1 MTSSAPAS
9 RLSKLLL
16 LSITLLVTQRTLHA
30 EAAVNR
36 SLALMNPGTSTSLR
50 LRDDQVI
57 ADVELLAID
66 ATSLTYRNQAM
77 TVKIERQDIYRARQ
91 GEHFYSDLPLS
102 VADHEKFPDYVSY
115 IQERGDVIVDLERT
129 QYVGQITAETDSL
142 FTIRTRVA
150 SYDIPKVKIA
160 SWRRGGKWFG
170 DANAQQQPSG
180 SIFGFQPY
188 QDKAR
193 LLNYSLFLTGPWSA
207 LPQLGV
213 GIGSNVNH
221 LLFGGLRT
229 SLGYIWLDMA
239 SLGILYQ
246 VSAHLNVNLFRIG
259 STRIYAGTSYL
270 WRAGFLMPYGY
281 SNSGARYQNE
291 VFADITQNIY
301 TIHLGLK
308 YMNLMFEAGVEMPIV
323 RKQRFSRPAAGT
335 ATQALEIENTVN
347 SLQSALDRFND
358 VSRVYASIALM
369 F

>member
-1 MTSSAPAS
+1 MTSSALAS
-9 RLSKLLL
+9 KLSKLLL
-16 LSITLLVTQRTLHA
+16 LTMTLLAAQGTLHA
-30 EAAVNR
+30 EATVNR

-57 ADVELLAID
+57 TDVELIATD

-115 IQERGDVIVDLERT
+115 IQERGDVIIDLERT
-129 QYVGQITAETDSL
+129 QYVGQITAETDAL
-142 FTIRTRVA
+142 FSIRTRMA
-150 SYDIPKVKIA
+150 SYDIAKVKVA
-160 SWRRGGKWFG
+160 AWRRGGKWYG
-170 DANAQQQPSG
+170 DANAQQQPAG

-207 LPQLGV
+207 LPQFGV
-213 GIGSNVNH
+213 GVSSNVNH

-229 SLGYIWLDMA
+229 SLGYIWLDTA
-239 SLGILYQ
+239 SMGILYQ
-246 VSAHLNVNLFRIG
+246 VSAHLNLNLFHIG

-281 SNSGARYQNE
+281 SNSRTMRNDNVY
-291 VFADITQNIY
+291 ADITQNIY
-301 TIHLGLK
+301 TIHLGVK

-323 RKQRFSRPAAGT
+323 RKQRFSRPAAGM
-335 ATQALEIENTVN
+335 ATQAIEIENTVN
-347 SLQSALDRFND
+347 SLQSAIDRFND
-358 VSRVYASIALM
+358 VSRVYASVALM